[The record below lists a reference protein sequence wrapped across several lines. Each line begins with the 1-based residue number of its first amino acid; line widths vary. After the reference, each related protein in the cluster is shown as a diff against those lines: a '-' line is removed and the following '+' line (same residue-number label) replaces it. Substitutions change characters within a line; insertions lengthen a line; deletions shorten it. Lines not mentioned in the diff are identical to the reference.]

1 MCFSRYLPSLQV
13 VSTTHSGYLRLPL
26 FSGYLRLPL
35 FCMEMNQPFASS
47 VLMHMEMLSGSV
59 IMFLSYL
66 LCNMSVIFLNMFT
79 KRLYSHTTS
88 SIQPFK
94 NASFNLL
101 LTCNYSHKY
110 QQKVLICFNDI
121 SWQYGSQFLE
131 PTRKVNTVTD
141 RTPILLDK
149 NICFLAR
156 AKKSFVYI
164 CSCTPM
170 FSPLGN
176 LFGLTLRFSTLMERR
191 DLRAILQSNIHL
203 LIMELLQGKQC

>member
-1 MCFSRYLPSLQV
+1 
-13 VSTTHSGYLRLPL
+13 
-26 FSGYLRLPL
+26 
-35 FCMEMNQPFASS
+35 
-47 VLMHMEMLSGSV
+47 
-59 IMFLSYL
+59 
-66 LCNMSVIFLNMFT
+66 MFT

-141 RTPILLDK
+141 RTPILLAK

-156 AKKSFVYI
+156 AKKRVLVTFIVV
-164 CSCTPM
+164 
-170 FSPLGN
+170 PLC
-176 LFGLTLRFSTLMERR
+176 F
-191 DLRAILQSNIHL
+191 HH
-203 LIMELLQGKQC
+203 